1 MEKLAELTIHNFR
14 AIKHAELQLSGI
26 TIVSGVNGCGKSTL
40 SKLLY
45 YSFRN
50 ANAFDELAIIRLNEE
65 IRSYIS
71 VLEQI
76 QFLLRYHHDTP
87 AFGKFRSGSLTLHS
101 LDKIDSF
108 LSYIKE
114 LSNSFIQLEHD
125 GKLPVRDKERM
136 LMILRAT
143 FKKEESDE
151 NNVAKLLEHLVAKVT
166 QKTQEAVRR
175 SQERN
180 YGLLRESLETV
191 FGIDISKYVQLKEY
205 GDAIVGDSVTSV
217 PLMHYIRKV
226 AYIDTPMMMI
236 GMDETVNLS
245 DYWREI
251 NELIKMPPKRGY
263 KLSISRIIQNN
274 ILKGDITYSS
284 DVFNTG
290 FRYLRKD
297 GKEFDLLECA
307 TGIKSF
313 ALLLMLLKNRFL
325 EEDTLLIIDEPEAHL
340 HPQWIIE
347 YARLIVLLHKKVG
360 VKFFIAS
367 HSTDMISA
375 LRYLSESEKC
385 LDAVSFYV
393 AESADEFGSSFTFQ
407 SLGHDIEPI
416 FASFNK
422 SFEKLDAY
430 VSKEN

>member
-1 MEKLAELTIHNFR
+1 M
-14 AIKHAELQLSGI
+14 
-26 TIVSGVNGCGKSTL
+26 
-40 SKLLY
+40 
-45 YSFRN
+45 
-50 ANAFDELAIIRLNEE
+50 
-65 IRSYIS
+65 
-71 VLEQI
+71 
-76 QFLLRYHHDTP
+76 
-87 AFGKFRSGSLTLHS
+87 
-101 LDKIDSF
+101 
-108 LSYIKE
+108 
-114 LSNSFIQLEHD
+114 
-125 GKLPVRDKERM
+125 
-136 LMILRAT
+136 
-143 FKKEESDE
+143 
-151 NNVAKLLEHLVAKVT
+151 
-166 QKTQEAVRR
+166 
-175 SQERN
+175 
-180 YGLLRESLETV
+180 

-226 AYIDTPMMMI
+226 AYIDTPMMI

-274 ILKGDITYSS
+274 ILKGDVTYSS

-340 HPQWIIE
+340 HPLWIIE

-367 HSTDMISA
+367 QSTDMISA